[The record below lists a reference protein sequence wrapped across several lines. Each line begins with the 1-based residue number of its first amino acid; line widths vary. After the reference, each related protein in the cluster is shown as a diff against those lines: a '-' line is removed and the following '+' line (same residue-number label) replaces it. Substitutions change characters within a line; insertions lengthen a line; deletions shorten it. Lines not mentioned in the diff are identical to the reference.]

1 MNKLTERIN
10 QIYERFENDDFTDG
24 IKNELRTINDYAKAL
39 DDGALLVAIVGDVKA
54 GKSTFCN
61 LLANKSICQT
71 DSKECTARPMFIT
84 NGDNKYRTYT
94 RTIGNATD
102 KRIIFE
108 QILSN
113 IIRNSNDEIVGIEIT
128 SNPIT
133 EGSKKDSN
141 ENKTYFLTSFSV
153 DSSDLVKNKIVF
165 ADLPGLNGSKFKF
178 DEFQE
183 ILLSR
188 ADYII
193 FIQNSTTDTT
203 DSDINV
209 FNYIGENNS
218 NVMISVFM
226 NLFDKDSYKVEDAN
240 KSRKEAEE
248 KLSAILNKWWL
259 KKFINLNGTMS
270 VVVNLGI
277 LEARRENSVRA
288 ERKTDAETEYGL
300 FCDFKNKFTENVINK
315 SDEIRKPNI
324 EHNINS
330 RVLKLAKKVDD
341 TIKEHETKINEYND
355 FAEKASNVQ
364 NIIDQNLKTTDSRAW
379 TIDISTIINSR
390 KPQIKTKADYEDV
403 KTKVEKFLKSLREDV
418 VKAFQNKIQ
427 EVCKTVNS
435 ETMMK
440 VKAIDKDFRDTLNL
454 TADIRVEP
462 FKLESDNEFTK
473 EVSNTFTKPNEV
485 LEEPNILKRWFR
497 FLGTMTY
504 SPEQFDDITELTM
517 AVAVGELSNK
527 SEQFETFE
535 KDFNRYI
542 QAEINKYTEK
552 LSSDIYNK
560 ISDKC
565 ERKKVNIIE
574 DYEGYCTE
582 KERLVDLKEALD
594 NVAK

>member
-10 QIYERFENDDFTDG
+10 QIYERFENDDFTDE

-165 ADLPGLNGSKFKF
+165 ADLPGLNGSKFNF

-209 FNYIGENNS
+209 FNYIGDNNS

-226 NLFDKDSYKVEDAN
+226 NLFDKGSYNIDD
-240 KSRKEAEE
+240 KSREEAEE
-248 KLSAILNKWWL
+248 KLSVILNKWWL
-259 KKFINLNGTMS
+259 KKFINLNSVMS

-277 LEARRENSVRA
+277 LEARRQNNIKED
-288 ERKTDAETEYGL
+288 RKPDAEIEDAL
-300 FCDFKNKFTENVINK
+300 FREFKNKFTENVINK

-330 RVLKLAKKVDD
+330 RVLKLAKKVDNS
-341 TIKEHETKINEYND
+341 IKEHENKINEYND

-364 NIIDQNLKTTDSRAW
+364 DIIDQNLKTTDSRAW

-427 EVCKTVNS
+427 DVCKTVNS
-435 ETMMK
+435 EIMMK
-440 VKAIDKDFRDTLNL
+440 VKAINKDFSDTLNL
-454 TADIRVEP
+454 TADIRVTP
-462 FKLESDNEFTK
+462 FRLETDNEFTK

-485 LEEPNILKRWFR
+485 LEEPNILRRWFR

-542 QAEINKYTEK
+542 QAEIAKYTEK

-565 ERKKVNIIE
+565 EHKKTNIIG
-574 DYEGYCTE
+574 DYDGYCTE
-582 KERLVDLKEALD
+582 KMHLVDLKDALCY
-594 NVAK
+594 VAK

>member
-1 MNKLTERIN
+1 MNILSEKISKLF
-10 QIYERFENDDFTDG
+10 ERFEDADFKDE
-24 IKNELRTINDYAKAL
+24 IKNELRSINDYAKAL

-84 NGDNKYRTYT
+84 NGDSQYRTYT
-94 RTIGNATD
+94 VTSGVSKD
-102 KRIIFE
+102 KRITFE
-108 QILSN
+108 QILSS
-113 IIRNSNDEIVGIEIT
+113 IITDSNDEIPGIEVK
-128 SNPIT
+128 SKQIT
-133 EGSKKDSN
+133 EDSKRDSN
-141 ENKTYFLTSFSV
+141 ENKDYFLTSFSV
-153 DSSDLVKNKIVF
+153 DSSDLVKEKIVF
-165 ADLPGLNGSKFKF
+165 ADLPGLNGSKFNF
-178 DEFQE
+178 DEFQQ

-188 ADYII
+188 ADFII

-203 DSDINV
+203 DSDIKV

-218 NVMISVFM
+218 NVMVSVFM
-226 NLFDKDSYKVEDAN
+226 NLFDKDSYDEDAN
-240 KSRKEAEE
+240 SRKEAEE
-248 KLSAILNKWWL
+248 KLSVILNKSL
-259 KKFINLNGTMS
+259 FKRFINLNHELST
-270 VVVNLGI
+270 VVNLGI
-277 LEARRENSVRA
+277 LETRRRNAVKA
-288 ERKTDAETEYGL
+288 ERKDDAENEYS
-300 FCDFKNKFTENVINK
+300 FFSDFVRRFTENVINK
-315 SDEIRKPNI
+315 ADDIRKPNI
-324 EHNINS
+324 EHNLNTRIQ
-330 RVLKLAKKVDD
+330 RLAKKVDD
-341 TIKEHETKINEYND
+341 AIKEHENKINDYNE
-355 FAEKASNVQ
+355 FAEKSSNVQ
-364 NIIDQNLKTTDSRAW
+364 TIIDQNLKTTDTRAW

-427 EVCKTVNS
+427 EVCKTVNF

-440 VKAIDKDFRDTLNL
+440 VKAIDKDFRDMLNL
-454 TADIRVEP
+454 TSDIRVTP
-462 FKLESDNEFTK
+462 FRLESDNEFIK
-473 EVSNTFTKPNEV
+473 DVNNTFTKPNEV

-542 QAEINKYTEK
+542 QAEIAKYTEK

-560 ISDKC
+560 IIDKC
-565 ERKKVNIIE
+565 ERKKNNIIE
-574 DYEGYCTE
+574 DYDGYYIE
-582 KERLVDLKEALD
+582 KEQLVDLKETLC
-594 NVAK
+594 NIQK

>member
-1 MNKLTERIN
+1 MNILSEKISKLF
-10 QIYERFENDDFTDG
+10 ERFEDADFKDE
-24 IKNELRTINDYAKAL
+24 IKNELRSINDYAKAL

-84 NGDNKYRTYT
+84 NGDSQYRTYT
-94 RTIGNATD
+94 ATSGVSKD
-102 KRIIFE
+102 KRITFE
-108 QILSN
+108 QILSS
-113 IIRNSNDEIVGIEIT
+113 IITDSNDEIPGIEVK
-128 SNPIT
+128 SKQIT
-133 EGSKKDSN
+133 EDSKRDSN
-141 ENKTYFLTSFSV
+141 ENKDYFLTSFSV
-153 DSSDLVKNKIVF
+153 DSSDLVKEKIVF
-165 ADLPGLNGSKFKF
+165 ADLPGLNGSKFNF
-178 DEFQE
+178 DEFQQ

-188 ADYII
+188 ADFII

-203 DSDINV
+203 DSDIKV

-218 NVMISVFM
+218 NVMVSVFM
-226 NLFDKDSYKVEDAN
+226 NLFDKDSYDEDAN
-240 KSRKEAEE
+240 SRKEAEE
-248 KLSAILNKWWL
+248 KLSVILNKSL
-259 KKFINLNGTMS
+259 FKRFINLNHELST
-270 VVVNLGI
+270 VVNLGI
-277 LEARRENSVRA
+277 LETRRRNAVKA
-288 ERKTDAETEYGL
+288 ERKDDAEREYS
-300 FCDFKNKFTENVINK
+300 FFSDFVRRFTENVINK
-315 SDEIRKPNI
+315 ADDIRKPNI
-324 EHNINS
+324 EHNLNMRIN
-330 RVLKLAKKVDD
+330 KLAKKVDD
-341 TIKEHETKINEYND
+341 AVKEHEAKICEYND
-355 FAEKASNVQ
+355 FAEKTSNVQ

-427 EVCKTVNS
+427 EVCKTVNF

-440 VKAIDKDFRDTLNL
+440 VKAIDKDFRDMLNL
-454 TADIRVEP
+454 TSDIRVTP
-462 FKLESDNEFTK
+462 FRLESDNEFIK
-473 EVSNTFTKPNEV
+473 DVNNTFTKPNEV

-542 QAEINKYTEK
+542 QTEIAKYIEK

-560 ISDKC
+560 IIDKC

-574 DYEGYCTE
+574 DYDGYYIE
-582 KERLVDLKEALD
+582 KEQLVDLKETLC
-594 NVAK
+594 NIQK

>member
-1 MNKLTERIN
+1 MNNFTEKVNKIF
-10 QIYERFENDDFTDG
+10 ERFEDAEFKDE
-24 IKNELRTINDYAKAL
+24 IKNELRSINDYAKAL

-71 DSKECTARPMFIT
+71 DSKECTARSMFIT
-84 NGDNKYRTYT
+84 NGDNQYRTYT
-94 RTIGNATD
+94 ATSGASKD
-102 KRIIFE
+102 KRITFE
-108 QILSN
+108 QILSS
-113 IIRNSNDEIVGIEIT
+113 IITDSNDEIPGVEVRT
-128 SNPIT
+128 KQIT
-133 EGSKKDSN
+133 EDSKRDSN
-141 ENKTYFLTSFSV
+141 ENRDYFLTSFSV
-153 DSSDLVKNKIVF
+153 DSSDLVKEKIVF
-165 ADLPGLNGSKFKF
+165 ADLPGLNGSKFNF
-178 DEFQE
+178 DEFQQ

-203 DSDINV
+203 DSDTKV
-209 FNYIGENNS
+209 FNYIAENNS

-226 NLFDKDSYKVEDAN
+226 NLFDKGSYDDDD

-248 KLSAILNKWWL
+248 KLSVILNKSL
-259 KKFINLNGTMS
+259 FKRFINLNHELST
-270 VVVNLGI
+270 VVNLGI
-277 LEARRENSVRA
+277 LEARHRNAVKA
-288 ERKTDAETEYGL
+288 ERKNDAESEHSL
-300 FCDFKNKFTENVINK
+300 FRDFTKRFTENVINK
-315 SDEIRKPNI
+315 ADDIRKPNI
-324 EHNINS
+324 ENNINS
-330 RVLKLAKKVDD
+330 RVQKLAKKVDD
-341 TIKEHETKINEYND
+341 AIKEHENKINEYND
-355 FAEKASNVQ
+355 FVEKASNVQ

-379 TIDISTIINSR
+379 TIDISAIINSR

-427 EVCKTVNS
+427 DVCKTVNT

-440 VKAIDKDFRDTLNL
+440 VKAINKDFSDTLNL

-462 FKLESDNEFTK
+462 FWLESDNEFTK

-542 QAEINKYTEK
+542 QTETAKYTEK
-552 LSSDIYNK
+552 LSADLYNK

-565 ERKKVNIIE
+565 ERKKANIIV
-574 DYEGYCTE
+574 DYDGYCIE
-582 KERLVDLKEALD
+582 KERLVDLKDALD
-594 NVAK
+594 SVVK